1 MIKFFRKIRQK
12 MFNKNKFSKYLIYA
26 LGEIFLVVIG
36 ILIALQINNLNEQNK
51 SKKKEIKILS
61 EIRNNLIEDLKDHD
75 QNIFYITYKD
85 SVFNRIITLLNSDL
99 PYDNTL
105 SKSMMGITLAGP
117 HFNPIKTGY
126 NTMTSNEPELI
137 SNDSLRINIA
147 ILYDTKYL
155 WLESVLQ
162 DIYNNQNA
170 WFAQIFLKRFKIIP
184 NTSNH
189 FEPIDFEKLKK
200 DHEFIST
207 LVYYRD
213 YWANGVLR
221 RYKDYRIDV
230 NGLIDSI
237 EKEIHQTQNQ

>member
-12 MFNKNKFSKYLIYA
+12 LLSENKFSKYLFYA
-26 LGEIFLVVIG
+26 IGEIVLVVIG

-51 SKKKEIKILS
+51 SKKKEKKILS
-61 EIRNNLIEDLKDHD
+61 EIRSNLIEDLKDHD
-75 QNIFYITYKD
+75 QNIFYITSKD
-85 SVFNRIITLLNSDL
+85 SIFERLITLLNSDS

-105 SKSMMGITLAGP
+105 SKSMMGITIAGP

-126 NTMTSNEPELI
+126 NTMTSNDPEII

-170 WFAQIFLKRFKIIP
+170 WFTQLFLKKFKYIP
-184 NTSNH
+184 ETIANY
-189 FEPIDFEKLKK
+189 EPIDFEELKNDK
-200 DHEFIST
+200 EFIST

-213 YWANGVLR
+213 YWKNGILR
-221 RYKDYRIDV
+221 RYKNYRTDV
-230 NGLIDSI
+230 KNLITSL
-237 EKEIHQTQNQ
+237 EKEINQI